1 MTPHITALSQTY
13 LPAIE
18 KANSKSD
25 TMAYVTFF
33 ISVTSFLQFMVKLE
47 YTKVSAHSIQDTTFI
62 YSGSLSL
69 QKTTSEKRHK
79 DVLAHAILMSVSEVH
94 TQGQRCC
101 MQVLEIS
108 LRRGV
113 CNLT

>member
-1 MTPHITALSQTY
+1 MTPHITALSQAY

-47 YTKVSAHSIQDTTFI
+47 YTKVSAYSTQDTTFN
-62 YSGSLSL
+62 YSGRVYLYRNQH
-69 QKTTSEKRHK
+69 QKRDTE
-79 DVLAHAILMSVSEVH
+79 MS
-94 TQGQRCC
+94 
-101 MQVLEIS
+101 
-108 LRRGV
+108 
-113 CNLT
+113 